1 MKKIFALIAAAAFAA
16 AALGTQQAAS
26 AAEGK
31 AIVVYFSKT
40 GNTQSVAETVA
51 RLAGAE
57 LFRVETAEP
66 YPDDYHT
73 TTEVAKKQLEDGAR
87 PALKAMPENLAGYDV
102 IYLGHPVWWHTIP
115 APVMTFLDGNDL
127 SGKTIIPF
135 CTHGGGGADES
146 TAAIKRLAPKAT
158 VLEDKE
164 FYGGASEDEI
174 AGWLDG
180 LKK

>member
-1 MKKIFALIAAAAFAA
+1 MKKIFALIAAAVFAA

-26 AAEGK
+26 AAEEK
-31 AIVVYFSKT
+31 AIVVYFSHT

-51 RLAGAE
+51 RLTGADI
-57 LFRVETAEP
+57 FRLETAEP
-66 YPDDYHT
+66 YPDDYQAIR
-73 TTEVAKKQLEDGAR
+73 EIAVRQLEENAR
-87 PALKAMPENLAGYDV
+87 PALKAMPENLAAYDV
-102 IYLGHPVWWHTIP
+102 VYLGHPIWRHTIP
-115 APVMTFLDGNDL
+115 APVKTFLDNAGL
-127 SGKTIIPF
+127 AGKTVIPF
-135 CTHGGGGADES
+135 CTHGGGGAGES
-146 TAAIKRLAPKAT
+146 TDAIKRLAPKAT

>member
-16 AALGTQQAAS
+16 AARGTQQAAS

-57 LFRVETAEP
+57 LFRIETAEP

-127 SGKTIIPF
+127 SGKTIVPF
-135 CTHGGGGADES
+135 ATSGGSGFGR
-146 TAAIKRLAPKAT
+146 AAA
-158 VLEDKE
+158 
-164 FYGGASEDEI
+164 
-174 AGWLDG
+174 G
-180 LKK
+180 LKASVSPRARIEEGALLNGQISAARLKSLLAGLV